1 MASKWTF
8 FKYSAFLSRAGL
20 TTFSRNSVTC
30 SGARPTK
37 ALGLTM
43 LSSLSATA
51 AKRGSALMRYTNQRK
66 KNSTY
71 LQKIKRLAF
80 LLVHA
85 SGLHGV
91 DTNGL
96 VELLSVASSLDALH
110 EDVLGG
116 HEWQLLLDV
125 SLDDLLMNPPRN
137 STYLGPDNKTG
148 SDVLD
153 NSEDDIRREESLR

>member
-1 MASKWTF
+1 MDVLQVLGISLESWLDNILKELCNLLRSTTNESIGIDNAVESVGDGGEERISLDALHKSKE
-8 FKYSAFLSRAGL
+8 
-20 TTFSRNSVTC
+20 
-30 SGARPTK
+30 
-37 ALGLTM
+37 
-43 LSSLSATA
+43 
-51 AKRGSALMRYTNQRK
+51 

-71 LQKIKRLAF
+71 LQKIKRRAF
-80 LLVHA
+80 LHVHA
-85 SGLHGV
+85 SGLNGV
-91 DTNGL
+91 LTNGI
-96 VELLSVASSLDALH
+96 VERPSVASSLDALH